1 MTTTATY
8 IEPQTTADVRFTV
21 LLNGVT
27 KVDNCTITADIYSP
41 KGAEIASNVS
51 VPSDGGGTGT
61 YTLTWL
67 DTWTENVNQKPVEG
81 EYLIQAVV
89 LRAGRKR
96 TLRYRVP
103 VRFTDDT

>member
-1 MTTTATY
+1 MATTVTY

-27 KVDNCTITADIYSP
+27 KVDNCTVTADIFSP
-41 KGAEIASNVS
+41 KGKPIATNVS
-51 VPSDGGGTGT
+51 VPSDGPGTGT

-67 DTWTENVNQKPVEG
+67 DTWTEDLSQKPVEG
-81 EYLIQAVV
+81 EYLIHATV

-96 TLRYRVP
+96 TLRYRIP
-103 VRFTDDT
+103 VRFADVD